1 MLKEK
6 IEKALNEQV
15 NKELFSAYI
24 YQAMGAQAAH
34 DGFDGIA
41 NWMDAQVQ
49 EEMFHARKIYDYIN
63 EQGGKVILK
72 AIEEPPAKFESPQ
85 AMFEK
90 ALEHEQFITESINDL
105 VDLAKEEN
113 DHATEIFLQWY
124 VTEQVEE
131 EDNVGTILDKL
142 ELIGDQGR
150 GMYMLD
156 KELAERSFTPE
167 EDEE

>member
-15 NKELFSAYI
+15 NKELYSAYI

-34 DGFDGIA
+34 QGLDGIA
-41 NWMDAQVQ
+41 NWMDVQ
-49 EEMFHARKIYDYIN
+49 AEEEMFHARKIYDYIN
-63 EQGGKVILK
+63 EQGGRAILK
-72 AIEEPPAKFESPQ
+72 GIEEPPAEFDSPK

-90 ALEHEQFITESINDL
+90 ALEHEQFITKSINKL

-131 EDNVGTILDKL
+131 EDNVGSILDKF
-142 ELIGDQGR
+142 ELIGEQGN
-150 GMYMLD
+150 GLFMLD
-156 KELAERSFTPE
+156 KELAARTFTPE
-167 EDEE
+167 AEEE

>member
-1 MLKEK
+1 MLKKK

-15 NKELFSAYI
+15 NKELFSAYL
-24 YQAMGAQAAH
+24 YQSMAAQAEH
-34 DGFDGIA
+34 DGLEGVA
-41 NWMDAQVQ
+41 NWMDVQ
-49 EEMFHARKIYDYIN
+49 AEEEMFHARKIYDYIN
-63 EQGGKVILK
+63 EQGGRVILK
-72 AIEEPPAKFESPQ
+72 AIEEPPAEFESPK

-90 ALEHEQFITESINDL
+90 ALEHEQFITKSINEL
-105 VDLAKEEN
+105 VDLARKEN

-131 EDNVGTILDKL
+131 EDNVGGILDKL

-156 KELAERSFTPE
+156 KELADRTFTPE
-167 EDEE
+167 DEEE